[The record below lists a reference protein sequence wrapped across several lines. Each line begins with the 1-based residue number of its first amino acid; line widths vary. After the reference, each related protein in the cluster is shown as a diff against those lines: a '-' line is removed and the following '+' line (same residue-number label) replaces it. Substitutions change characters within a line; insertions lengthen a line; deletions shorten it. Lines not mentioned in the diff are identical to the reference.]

1 MNINVVLH
9 AEHLELGLAVLAHVL
24 LEPLVRGC
32 LLHFF
37 DIVRPVGGAHHF
49 DAVPDR
55 LLDFLVGAATL
66 SVSADE
72 AIKLL
77 PHRVVLLP
85 RVARVRQFVADHLG
99 DLVRRD
105 RIVHHSR
112 AETNVRATGG
122 GWVLAH
128 SATARS
134 AIEDEHVRAEVR
146 LCLLAHPRVVE
157 DALHFRCV
165 YKGRMS
171 AIRVKKFDPSTIKE
185 SRILFIIGKR
195 HTGKSVLM
203 KDLLYQKQKVPHTH
217 THGHRARHARHP
229 HGGTTRAERRQAVSP
244 QPPSSPPLAPGS
256 PSSPTTPLTS

>member
-1 MNINVVLH
+1 MSESILFWYPNINVVSRNAKH
-9 AEHLELGLAVLAHVL
+9 IELGLAVLAHVL
-24 LEPLVRGC
+24 LEPLVRRC

-37 DIVRPVGGAHHF
+37 DIVGAVGGAHHF

-55 LLDFLVGAATL
+55 LLDLLVGAATL
-66 SVSADE
+66 SVAADE

-77 PHRVVLLP
+77 PHVVVLLP

-134 AIEDEHVRAEVR
+134 AIEDEHVRTEVR

-157 DALHFRCV
+157 DAL
-165 YKGRMS
+165 
-171 AIRVKKFDPSTIKE
+171 
-185 SRILFIIGKR
+185 LL
-195 HTGKSVLM
+195 VLE
-203 KDLLYQKQKVPHTH
+203 DLLGPIAQFVGAFHKKSGGETGIRLTRNRVPLLLRLAN
-217 THGHRARHARHP
+217 GAHRQRLVVVRGIH
-229 HGGTTRAERRQAVSP
+229 
-244 QPPSSPPLAPGS
+244 L
-256 PSSPTTPLTS
+256 